1 MESFIETYD
10 IDFKQFQEVII
21 NTESLVTGSAAL
33 ALYFKQEGVEYN
45 FVPSD
50 IDIYVNGH
58 DNKDAMAIF
67 LKSSG
72 YIRGPKFNDLD
83 DITLPIS
90 DYLNM
95 TGITCI
101 LSFVN
106 RNTGKE
112 IQLIVL
118 ENETDVHEFIK
129 YNFDLSCCVT
139 WWNAEMNQFHT
150 IDKEHTLKKELYFNM
165 TYLEINYDEQHLD
178 DRVMARFNKYI
189 ARGFT
194 HVKAPSFPMTFKE
207 TDAKTDIYMCR
218 PNKLTGNT
226 AFDTWAY
233 DDVDCC
239 TFIAESPWNIV
250 LCLGDQYFAFHRIN
264 LFKYMKEHSIRV
276 EHIGV
281 VYTTPYKQ
289 TFLDEAMY
297 MLWYEDYTVYEL
309 VPAYT
314 TMSREYNP
322 VQVSMYTVKCY
333 TVAQWTSGVPG
344 LIITPPEKPLEPEA
358 PLPQNMENEPFII
371 RVAMGLS
378 DDEDE
383 YDARE
388 VEANNRDQEYYER
401 QEEEDEYYAR
411 RRGRDGEYD

>member
-1 MESFIETYD
+1 MESFIQTYD

-50 IDIYVNGH
+50 IDIYVKGH
-58 DNKDAMAIF
+58 DNKDAMVTF
-67 LKSSG
+67 LQSTG

-83 DITLPIS
+83 DITLPVS
-90 DYLNM
+90 DYGNM
-95 TGITCI
+95 AGIACI
-101 LSFVN
+101 LSYIN

-112 IQLIVL
+112 IQLIVI
-118 ENETDVHEFIK
+118 ENETDIHGFIK
-129 YNFDLSCCVT
+129 YQFDLSCCVT
-139 WWNAEMNQFHT
+139 WWNAEMNQFFT
-150 IDKEHTLKKELYFNM
+150 IDKEHTLKKKLYFNII
-165 TYLEINYDEQHLD
+165 YLEMKYEDQCLDE
-178 DRVMARFNKYI
+178 RVLARFHKYI
-189 ARGFT
+189 ERGFT
-194 HVKAPSFPMTFKE
+194 YVKAPLYPMTLNE
-207 TDAKTDIYMCR
+207 TDTKTDIYMCK
-218 PNKLTGNT
+218 PNKLTGTT

-233 DDVDCC
+233 EDVDCC
-239 TFIAESPWNIV
+239 TFIAESAWNIV
-250 LCLGDQYFAFHRIN
+250 LCLGDQYFAFHRNN

-289 TFLDEAMY
+289 TFLDEGMY
-297 MLWYEDYTVYEL
+297 MLCYEDYTVYEL
-309 VPAYT
+309 VPEYT

-344 LIITPPEKPLEPEA
+344 LIITPPAPPAEPAA
-358 PLPQNMENEPFII
+358 PLQQNVDYISDLIFAVN
-371 RVAMGLS
+371 LS

-383 YDARE
+383 YDVRE

-401 QEEEDEYYAR
+401 QEAEDEHYAR